1 MLLRTLHVTER
12 SAWLM
17 DESVQQNFP
26 SCVSACS
33 IPRYSD
39 GVNNRNFRLLAVVTS
54 LVTAVAGSA
63 ALPMQASATGPVVPL
78 ISNFAP
84 SSATLLT
91 AGGSITLTANLAAP
105 ATCSL
110 KVSPAI
116 AGLGSG
122 PSCTGAS
129 LSEAVVVPANATAS
143 PIAYTFTLTSRNSA
157 GSASAT
163 TTVTVAQVPTPT
175 ISNFVPSSPTVPDT
189 GGSITLTATLA
200 TPATCSLKASPALSS
215 LDTRPSCSNGR
226 LSVQTVIPPNLT
238 THPINYTFSLK
249 ASNVAGKV
257 SATST
262 VTANPAVAPTI
273 SNFAPS
279 SPTVPNTGGSITLT
293 ATLAAPAACSLKAS
307 PAISGLDAQ
316 PDCSHGTLSLGVV
329 IPPNTTTSPITYT
342 FKLKAANVVGKK
354 KATSTLTIDPTPPP
368 RITDFAPS
376 SPTLSPAGGQLT
388 LTATVTGDPVCS
400 LRASPAIP
408 GLNTHPSC
416 LGGSISI
423 DVAIPVNT
431 STSPIT
437 YTFKLK
443 ATNVAAQAKARTT
456 VSMGAYVAPA
466 FSNLTS
472 TPATLS
478 VTGGDVHVAAD
489 VAGNPSCVIK
499 ISPTIIGSP
508 LHPSCGEGSLDQIIA
523 IPTNMTTSPITYTI
537 KIKATNLVG
546 KATATKTVT
555 IDGGVAPAIGAFG
568 TSAESVPA
576 GGGPVTL
583 TGTVTAATSC
593 SMSVKPKLP
602 ILDPSPNCQAGPL
615 SEHVDIPVN
624 TTTSAISYVFTMTA
638 SNVYGAVA
646 STTTVVLAQN
656 TLPSITN
663 YASTPGT
670 LVWTGGR
677 VHLQAQLANTST
689 CSISV
694 SPSITGT
701 PWTPTCVAGSLDQ
714 SVVIPTNLSSSKS
727 ATYTFTLSATS
738 VVGTTTAKT
747 TVVVSQKPVPSVT
760 SFSSAPN
767 PQNVLGGSVTLTA
780 SVVAADTCQITVS
793 PSLVSAPF
801 SPSCAGGSL
810 SQLVQLPINTGAAG
824 VTYTFTL
831 RVSSAAGTSPASTI
845 AVVVPAVFP
854 GLSFLPPQ
862 TVLVEHGYPSS
873 ISCTPSFCALADL
886 SGSVM
891 IKTGPT
897 WSAASAVDPNPLTGI
912 SCQSSTFCA
921 AVDSAGGAVTFDGT
935 SWSIPT
941 QVSSNLTAV
950 SCPSNTMCVATD
962 QSGSVVWW
970 NGTNWGT
977 PQVISNYP
985 LTSVSCA
992 LTSFCMAVDS
1002 SGRGYSWRGSTWS
1015 AGSLASSDLLT
1026 TVSCP
1031 SATECFAA
1039 GAPASAGV
1047 NVVVWN
1053 GSTWSPSGT
1062 LGRDTITSLSCSATT
1077 ICVAGTDSGSV
1088 YRLSV
1093 GQWSTAQ
1100 SLEVDG
1106 WIAQVSCPTDDS
1118 CTAASFSGSTY
1129 TWSSTSSST
1138 WVSAP
1143 GIDAPAGYLVGISC
1157 ATPTTCVALSS
1168 EGGAFAFT
1176 AGSWSSTSSTGLS
1189 SSSGISCSSPS
1200 FCMAVSLDG
1209 AAATF
1214 DGTQWVATSAVPSAP
1229 ALDGV
1234 SCTSRMFCLAV
1245 SAGGELL
1252 SYDGTG
1258 WINLLTTSTD
1268 TSALNGVSC
1277 ASTTFCSAI
1286 SQSGIAWTWNGTT
1299 VSSKIVFASRVP
1311 GTSVNCPTPS
1321 MCVYGSRD
1329 GRVAL
1334 WTASG
1339 GWQGSSKVSDQSVVS
1354 VSCLAGTVS
1363 CMALDATGR
1372 VSTSVGGKVWSAS
1385 ELAEGNGSA
1394 LGLSCAVDATC
1405 TIIDGS
1411 SATRTGLG
1419 SPSRL
1424 R

>member
-1 MLLRTLHVTER
+1 MLPV
-12 SAWLM
+12 AN
-17 DESVQQNFP
+17 ESVRKSFP
-26 SCVSACS
+26 SRVFACS
-33 IPRYSD
+33 IPQYSRKMTY
-39 GVNNRNFRLLAVVTS
+39 RNFRLGAVVAS
-54 LVTAVAGSA
+54 LVAVVVGGAG
-63 ALPMQASATGPVVPL
+63 LPMQASATGPVVPV

-84 SSATLLT
+84 SSASLLT
-91 AGGSITLTANLAAP
+91 AGGSITLTATLAAP
-105 ATCSL
+105 ARCSL

-116 AGLGSG
+116 AGLGSS

-163 TTVTVAQVPTPT
+163 TTVTVAQVPTPA
-175 ISNFVPSSPTVPDT
+175 ISNFVPSST
-189 GGSITLTATLA
+189 
-200 TPATCSLKASPALSS
+200 
-215 LDTRPSCSNGR
+215 
-226 LSVQTVIPPNLT
+226 
-238 THPINYTFSLK
+238 
-249 ASNVAGKV
+249 
-257 SATST
+257 
-262 VTANPAVAPTI
+262 
-273 SNFAPS
+273 
-279 SPTVPNTGGSITLT
+279 TVPNTGGSITLT
-293 ATLAAPAACSLKAS
+293 ATLAAAASCSLKASPAISGLDGQPDCSHGTLSLGVVILPNTTTSPINYSFKLRSVNDAGKGKASTTVTIEPSIPPTITGFAPSSATLHNTGGSITLSATLAAPATCSLKAS

-342 FKLKAANVVGKK
+342 FKLKAANVAGKK

-368 RITDFAPS
+368 RITHFAPS
-376 SPTLSPAGGQLT
+376 SPILSPAGGQLT

-400 LRASPAIP
+400 LRASPTIP

-416 LGGSISI
+416 LDGSISI

-431 STSPIT
+431 STNPIT
-437 YTFKLK
+437 YSFKLK
-443 ATNVAAQAKARTT
+443 ATNVAAQAKASTT

-478 VTGGDVHVAAD
+478 VTGGDVHVVAD
-489 VAGNPSCVIK
+489 VAGNPSCLIK

-523 IPTNMTTSPITYTI
+523 IPANLTTSPITYTV

-602 ILDPSPNCQAGPL
+602 VLDPSPNCQAGPL
-615 SEHVDIPVN
+615 SESVDIPVN

-646 STTTVVLAQN
+646 STTTVVLAPN
-656 TLPSITN
+656 TLPSITD
-663 YASTPGT
+663 YASTPAT
-670 LVWTGGR
+670 LAWTGDTI
-677 VHLQAQLANTST
+677 HLKAQLANTST

-694 SPSITGT
+694 SPNVDGE

-714 SVVIPTNLSSSKS
+714 SVAIPTNLSSSKS

-738 VVGTTTAKT
+738 VVGTTTSTT
-747 TVVVSQKPVPSVT
+747 TVVVEKKPVPSVT

-950 SCPSNTMCVATD
+950 SCPSSTMCVATD

-977 PQVISNYP
+977 PQAISNYP

-1031 SATECFAA
+1031 SATKCFAG

-1062 LGRDTITSLSCSATT
+1062 LGTDTITSLSCPATT

-1088 YRLSV
+1088 YRLNV

-1118 CTAASFSGSTY
+1118 CTAVSFSGSTY

-1143 GIDAPAGYLVGISC
+1143 GIDSPAGFLVGISC

-1168 EGGAFAFT
+1168 EGGAFAFA
-1176 AGSWSSTSSTGLS
+1176 AGSWSSTSPTGLS

-1234 SCTSRMFCLAV
+1234 SCISRTFCLAV
-1245 SAGGELL
+1245 SAGGELV
-1252 SYDGTG
+1252 SYNGTE
-1258 WINLLTTSTD
+1258 WAANLLTTSTD

-1277 ASTTFCSAI
+1277 ASATFCSAI

>member
-1 MLLRTLHVTER
+1 
-12 SAWLM
+12 
-17 DESVQQNFP
+17 
-26 SCVSACS
+26 
-33 IPRYSD
+33 
-39 GVNNRNFRLLAVVTS
+39 
-54 LVTAVAGSA
+54 
-63 ALPMQASATGPVVPL
+63 
-78 ISNFAP
+78 
-84 SSATLLT
+84 
-91 AGGSITLTANLAAP
+91 
-105 ATCSL
+105 
-110 KVSPAI
+110 
-116 AGLGSG
+116 
-122 PSCTGAS
+122 
-129 LSEAVVVPANATAS
+129 
-143 PIAYTFTLTSRNSA
+143 
-157 GSASAT
+157 
-163 TTVTVAQVPTPT
+163 
-175 ISNFVPSSPTVPDT
+175 
-189 GGSITLTATLA
+189 
-200 TPATCSLKASPALSS
+200 
-215 LDTRPSCSNGR
+215 
-226 LSVQTVIPPNLT
+226 
-238 THPINYTFSLK
+238 
-249 ASNVAGKV
+249 
-257 SATST
+257 
-262 VTANPAVAPTI
+262 
-273 SNFAPS
+273 
-279 SPTVPNTGGSITLT
+279 
-293 ATLAAPAACSLKAS
+293 
-307 PAISGLDAQ
+307 
-316 PDCSHGTLSLGVV
+316 
-329 IPPNTTTSPITYT
+329 
-342 FKLKAANVVGKK
+342 
-354 KATSTLTIDPTPPP
+354 
-368 RITDFAPS
+368 
-376 SPTLSPAGGQLT
+376 
-388 LTATVTGDPVCS
+388 
-400 LRASPAIP
+400 
-408 GLNTHPSC
+408 
-416 LGGSISI
+416 
-423 DVAIPVNT
+423 
-431 STSPIT
+431 
-437 YTFKLK
+437 
-443 ATNVAAQAKARTT
+443 
-456 VSMGAYVAPA
+456 
-466 FSNLTS
+466 
-472 TPATLS
+472 
-478 VTGGDVHVAAD
+478 
-489 VAGNPSCVIK
+489 
-499 ISPTIIGSP
+499 
-508 LHPSCGEGSLDQIIA
+508 
-523 IPTNMTTSPITYTI
+523 MTTSPITYTV

-602 ILDPSPNCQAGPL
+602 VLDPSPNCQAGPL
-615 SEHVDIPVN
+615 SESVDIPVN

-646 STTTVVLAQN
+646 STTTVVLAPN
-656 TLPSITN
+656 TLPSITD
-663 YASTPGT
+663 YASTPAT
-670 LVWTGGR
+670 LAWTGDTI
-677 VHLQAQLANTST
+677 HLKAQLANTST

-694 SPSITGT
+694 SPNVDGE

-714 SVVIPTNLSSSKS
+714 SVAIPTNLSSSKS

-738 VVGTTTAKT
+738 VVGTTTSTT
-747 TVVVSQKPVPSVT
+747 TVVVDKAPLPAITGFAPSAATVAWTGDTVHLQAQLANTSTCSISVSPSVTGTPWTPTCVAGSLDQSVAIPTNLSSSKSATYTFTLSATSVVGTTTSTTTVVVEKKPVPSVT

-950 SCPSNTMCVATD
+950 SCPSSTMCVATD

-977 PQVISNYP
+977 PQAISNYP

-1031 SATECFAA
+1031 SATKCFAG

-1062 LGRDTITSLSCSATT
+1062 LGTDTITSLSCPATT

-1088 YRLSV
+1088 YRLNV

-1118 CTAASFSGSTY
+1118 CTAVSFSGSTY

-1143 GIDAPAGYLVGISC
+1143 GIDSPAGFLVGISC

-1168 EGGAFAFT
+1168 EGGAFAFA
-1176 AGSWSSTSSTGLS
+1176 AGSWSSTSPTGLS

-1234 SCTSRMFCLAV
+1234 SCISRTFCLAV
-1245 SAGGELL
+1245 SAGGELV
-1252 SYDGTG
+1252 SYNGTE
-1258 WINLLTTSTD
+1258 WAANLLTTSTD

-1277 ASTTFCSAI
+1277 ASATFCSAI

>member
-1 MLLRTLHVTER
+1 MRMLPV
-12 SAWLM
+12 AN
-17 DESVQQNFP
+17 ESVRKSFP
-26 SCVSACS
+26 SRVFACS
-33 IPRYSD
+33 IPQYSRKMTY
-39 GVNNRNFRLLAVVTS
+39 RNFRLGAVVAS
-54 LVTAVAGSA
+54 LVAVVVGGAG
-63 ALPMQASATGPVVPL
+63 LPMQASATGPVVPV

-84 SSATLLT
+84 SSASLLT
-91 AGGSITLTANLAAP
+91 AGGSITLTATLAAP
-105 ATCSL
+105 ARCSL

-116 AGLGSG
+116 AGLGSS

-163 TTVTVAQVPTPT
+163 TTVTVAQVPTPA
-175 ISNFVPSSPTVPDT
+175 ISNFVPSST
-189 GGSITLTATLA
+189 
-200 TPATCSLKASPALSS
+200 
-215 LDTRPSCSNGR
+215 
-226 LSVQTVIPPNLT
+226 
-238 THPINYTFSLK
+238 
-249 ASNVAGKV
+249 
-257 SATST
+257 
-262 VTANPAVAPTI
+262 
-273 SNFAPS
+273 
-279 SPTVPNTGGSITLT
+279 TVPNTGGSITLT
-293 ATLAAPAACSLKAS
+293 ATLAAAASCSLKASPAISGLDGQPDCSHGTLSLGVVILPNTTTSPINYSFKLRSENDAGKGKASTTVTIEPSIPPTITGFAPSSATLHNTGGSITLSATLAAPATCSLKAS

-342 FKLKAANVVGKK
+342 FKLKAANVAGKK

-368 RITDFAPS
+368 RITHFAPS
-376 SPTLSPAGGQLT
+376 SPILSPAGGQLT

-400 LRASPAIP
+400 LRASPTIP

-416 LGGSISI
+416 LDGSISI

-431 STSPIT
+431 STNPIT
-437 YTFKLK
+437 YSFKLK
-443 ATNVAAQAKARTT
+443 ATNVAAQAKASTT

-478 VTGGDVHVAAD
+478 VTGGDVHVVAD
-489 VAGNPSCVIK
+489 VAGNPSCLIK

-523 IPTNMTTSPITYTI
+523 IPANLTTSPITYTV

-747 TVVVSQKPVPSVT
+747 TVVVSQQPVPSVT

-1062 LGRDTITSLSCSATT
+1062 LGTDTITSLSCPATT

-1088 YRLSV
+1088 YRLNV

-1118 CTAASFSGSTY
+1118 CTAVSFSGSTY

-1143 GIDAPAGYLVGISC
+1143 GIDSPAGFLVGISC

>member
-1 MLLRTLHVTER
+1 M
-12 SAWLM
+12 
-17 DESVQQNFP
+17 
-26 SCVSACS
+26 
-33 IPRYSD
+33 
-39 GVNNRNFRLLAVVTS
+39 VVDK
-54 LVTAVAGSA
+54 AP
-63 ALPMQASATGPVVPL
+63 LPAITG
-78 ISNFAP
+78 FAP
-84 SSATLLT
+84 S
-91 AGGSITLTANLAAP
+91 AG
-105 ATCSL
+105 
-110 KVSPAI
+110 
-116 AGLGSG
+116 
-122 PSCTGAS
+122 
-129 LSEAVVVPANATAS
+129 
-143 PIAYTFTLTSRNSA
+143 
-157 GSASAT
+157 
-163 TTVTVAQVPTPT
+163 
-175 ISNFVPSSPTVPDT
+175 
-189 GGSITLTATLA
+189 
-200 TPATCSLKASPALSS
+200 
-215 LDTRPSCSNGR
+215 
-226 LSVQTVIPPNLT
+226 
-238 THPINYTFSLK
+238 
-249 ASNVAGKV
+249 
-257 SATST
+257 
-262 VTANPAVAPTI
+262 
-273 SNFAPS
+273 
-279 SPTVPNTGGSITLT
+279 
-293 ATLAAPAACSLKAS
+293 
-307 PAISGLDAQ
+307 
-316 PDCSHGTLSLGVV
+316 
-329 IPPNTTTSPITYT
+329 
-342 FKLKAANVVGKK
+342 
-354 KATSTLTIDPTPPP
+354 
-368 RITDFAPS
+368 
-376 SPTLSPAGGQLT
+376 
-388 LTATVTGDPVCS
+388 
-400 LRASPAIP
+400 
-408 GLNTHPSC
+408 
-416 LGGSISI
+416 
-423 DVAIPVNT
+423 
-431 STSPIT
+431 
-437 YTFKLK
+437 
-443 ATNVAAQAKARTT
+443 
-456 VSMGAYVAPA
+456 
-466 FSNLTS
+466 
-472 TPATLS
+472 
-478 VTGGDVHVAAD
+478 
-489 VAGNPSCVIK
+489 
-499 ISPTIIGSP
+499 
-508 LHPSCGEGSLDQIIA
+508 
-523 IPTNMTTSPITYTI
+523 
-537 KIKATNLVG
+537 
-546 KATATKTVT
+546 
-555 IDGGVAPAIGAFG
+555 
-568 TSAESVPA
+568 
-576 GGGPVTL
+576 
-583 TGTVTAATSC
+583 
-593 SMSVKPKLP
+593 
-602 ILDPSPNCQAGPL
+602 
-615 SEHVDIPVN
+615 
-624 TTTSAISYVFTMTA
+624 TMA
-638 SNVYGAVA
+638 
-646 STTTVVLAQN
+646 
-656 TLPSITN
+656 
-663 YASTPGT
+663 
-670 LVWTGGR
+670 WTGGT

-738 VVGTTTAKT
+738 VVGTTTSTT
-747 TVVVSQKPVPSVT
+747 TVVVDKAPLPAITGFAPSAATVAWTGDTVHLQAQLANTSTCSISVSPNVDGEPWTPTCVAGSLDQSVAIPTNLSSSKSATYTFTLSATSVVGTTTSTTTVVVEKKPVPSVT

-977 PQVISNYP
+977 PQAISNYP

-1062 LGRDTITSLSCSATT
+1062 LGTDTITSLSCPATT

-1088 YRLSV
+1088 YRLNV

-1118 CTAASFSGSTY
+1118 CTAVSFSGSTY
-1129 TWSSTSSST
+1129 TWSSPSSST

-1143 GIDAPAGYLVGISC
+1143 GIDSPAGFLVGISGD
-1157 ATPTTCVALSS
+1157 TPTTCVALSS

-1176 AGSWSSTSSTGLS
+1176 AGSWSSTSPTGLS
-1189 SSSGISCSSPS
+1189 SSTGISCSSPS

-1277 ASTTFCSAI
+1277 ASATFCSAI

-1299 VSSKIVFASRVP
+1299 VSSKIVFSSKVP

-1321 MCVYGSRD
+1321 MCVYGSLN

-1334 WTASG
+1334 WTASAG
-1339 GWQGSSKVSDQSVVS
+1339 GQGSSQVFDQSVVS
-1354 VSCLAGTVS
+1354 ISCLPGTVS
-1363 CMALDATGR
+1363 CMAVDAIGR
-1372 VSTSVGGKVWSAS
+1372 VSTSVGGKVWSAPQVV
-1385 ELAEGNGSA
+1385 EGNGSA
-1394 LGLSCAVDATC
+1394 SGLSCAVDATC
-1405 TIIDGS
+1405 TIIDSS

-1419 SPSRL
+1419 SPSRF